1 MLEEILPKNNSF
13 DNFEI
18 SPELPGLGRRIMLL
32 NACRIEDR
40 GIKSKKVLLVMED
53 ITDHQKL
60 EHDIEASELR
70 YRRLFETAQDGILI
84 IGAKSGEIMDAN
96 PFLLK
101 MLGYPKQDLLGKK
114 LWELGFIRD
123 KAASREAFQ
132 ILQDKGYVRYE
143 DLPLETK
150 DGNPMDVEFVSNVY
164 RIDGEQVIQC
174 NIRNIT
180 ERKQT
185 EREISK
191 LNENLVRRTNEAE
204 LVNQELEAFSYS
216 VSHDL
221 KAPLRS
227 ISGFSDVLLEDYS
240 TNFDKQSKQYL
251 QKIKD
256 ASVHMAKLIDDLLV
270 LAKVTSIEINFG
282 KVNLSELA
290 KEVIGELQY
299 ADPDRK
305 VKVEIVPNLMAYG
318 DRNLLS
324 IVLTNLL
331 GNAWK
336 FSSKVAKPRIELG
349 ITEQN
354 GKPTYF
360 IRDNGA
366 GFDME
371 YADKLFKPFQRLHM
385 ASEFDGTGIGLS
397 LVQRIIHRHGGRV
410 WAEGKVGE
418 GATLYFT
425 LGQEGDVSK

>member
-1 MLEEILPKNNSF
+1 
-13 DNFEI
+13 
-18 SPELPGLGRRIMLL
+18 
-32 NACRIEDR
+32 
-40 GIKSKKVLLVMED
+40 
-53 ITDHQKL
+53 
-60 EHDIEASELR
+60 
-70 YRRLFETAQDGILI
+70 
-84 IGAKSGEIMDAN
+84 
-96 PFLLK
+96 
-101 MLGYPKQDLLGKK
+101 
-114 LWELGFIRD
+114 
-123 KAASREAFQ
+123 
-132 ILQDKGYVRYE
+132 
-143 DLPLETK
+143 
-150 DGNPMDVEFVSNVY
+150 
-164 RIDGEQVIQC
+164 
-174 NIRNIT
+174 
-180 ERKQT
+180 
-185 EREISK
+185 
-191 LNENLVRRTNEAE
+191 
-204 LVNQELEAFSYS
+204 
-216 VSHDL
+216 
-221 KAPLRS
+221 
-227 ISGFSDVLLEDYS
+227 LLEDYS